1 MKKPQLTLTLLL
13 LPCIIAGLV
22 CRVQAKP
29 YVVQL
34 TSGSINWMSGVVT
47 TSGLG
52 GPTKKG
58 IKNLADT
65 ETEIFS
71 AAMQN
76 AGQNL
81 FEIIKQIRINAD
93 KRVGD
98 LAAEDATIL
107 IKAREMVYAAKE
119 VENLRKLRAD
129 GTFELFLQ
137 FNLHGGFAQLVL
149 PKEIEHVESL
159 TQVLPGKESPSAG
172 IAPEVYTGLIVD
184 ARTTGANPAMAPKVL
199 DENGQEVYGTA
210 FVSREYAVQNGMSAF
225 MSTLEDAEKDPRV
238 GHSPLIVKGLKAEGA
253 GQSDIVISNTDAAK
267 LRKSS
272 DNLLFLKQ
280 CRVIIVLCCGDK

>member
-1 MKKPQLTLTLLL
+1 MKKTQLTLTLLL
-13 LPCIIAGLV
+13 LPCIIVGLV
-22 CRVQAKP
+22 CQVQAKP

-34 TSGSINWMSGVVT
+34 TKGSINWTSGIVT
-47 TSGLG
+47 TSGFG

-58 IKNLADT
+58 IKNLADI

-76 AGQNL
+76 AGLNL
-81 FEIIKQIRINAD
+81 FQIIKQIRINAD

-98 LAAEDATIL
+98 LAAEDPTIL
-107 IKAREMVYAAKE
+107 IKAREMVYAANE
-119 VENLRKLRAD
+119 VENLRKLRPD
-129 GTFELFLQ
+129 GTFELFLH
-137 FNLHGGFAQLVL
+137 FNLYGGFAQLVL

-159 TQVLPGKESPSAG
+159 TKVLPGKKSPSAG

-184 ARTTGANPAMAPKVL
+184 ARTTGANPAMAPRVL

-210 FVSREYAVQNGMSAF
+210 FVSREYAVQKGMSAF
-225 MSTLEDAEKDPRV
+225 MTALKEAEKDPRV

-267 LRKSS
+267 LRKTS